1 MNAGKV
7 HIICGRL
14 VAGVLLASQ
23 ALAGH
28 AQGGDKALREKADAL
43 FDKGEY
49 AAAAPLYSQLV
60 SLSPQDYDLNFRF
73 GTTTIFSGEDKSKA
87 IGYLKFA
94 TQGPSTNVLAW
105 YFLGR
110 AYQLDYRFDDAIAAY
125 QHFKGTAD
133 KKLLAKFPVD
143 AMEQQCRNGK
153 YLLSNLKDIEVL
165 NKVEVAST
173 DFFRFYDLS
182 NIGGKIVV
190 TPEELLTS
198 LDRKN
203 GGQSLVY
210 LPTNGGPIYFSSFGK
225 EGKTGKDIY
234 RTELLP
240 SGGFSTPVKLA
251 GYINTDQDEDYAVMA
266 PDGKTFYFCS
276 KGHNSMGG
284 YDVFKSSYDK
294 GMDTFS
300 APENMD
306 FAVNTPA
313 DELLYIVG
321 PDGKEACFASDRDSK
336 QGMVNV
342 YRVGTRQTPI
352 NITIFK
358 GTYASA
364 FDAND
369 RKAHI
374 VVEDG
379 QTRER
384 VADVKTDINGSY
396 LLALP
401 HGGTYKFLVEGGPS
415 GLAHFQSVDVP
426 PNENPKV
433 YRQEIQLLNQGGEQ
447 LVIKN
452 YFDEPLDADVM
463 ALAMD
468 EIKRRAKLDIT
479 GSKAAGPIAQQK
491 TETDPLQ
498 TAGFDGTQTL
508 PQVEEMAARNASGL
522 NALAKEQGQQSNT
535 AYEMALRN
543 VADAEQRSTQAKE
556 LVKQAEGKAEG
567 EKTQLMRQAAEAK
580 QLSHE
585 ANERAKAAYRTAV
598 EMDKARMGTQQRAAA
613 ADKVASAIT
622 QAHQAG
628 DNAALTAALVEL
640 KAAMDKEKG
649 PQATLDEAE
658 RTRRAATEAQAEAT
672 RKLNQGNAQRDEE
685 SQLRDRV
692 NRLARDIE
700 TAKGGRKQD
709 LVRQHD
715 ELSSQ
720 LTAMH
725 EEVEEQFA
733 KARSGEVDAALAR
746 GQAALVRYLGNNSAL
761 NATPNVAK
769 EEIAGLAPRMASV
782 RSGNEAL
789 VIGPQ
794 YGQISALSAE
804 EMERRTFDWK
814 AYEPLAAAPR
824 QATQTVAQVAPAKGS
839 AGQGD
844 VPATTNIGAS
854 EKTDSL
860 GTGTDLLANMGQSAG
875 KLAGNGASLDKG
887 GAGTDGV
894 KPPNANGAKAEGA
907 QGRSPQNSGALDGG
921 QNGSPGK
928 DSTSTP
934 VTSGDLMAMDR
945 SPATVTGKVEGE
957 PKPERANDQGPA
969 TGTGTNTGN
978 TTGQI
983 PQRPGSVDQ
992 QSTGAA
998 NAEGKAQ
1005 AGIATHEPAKSEGNV
1020 NEAASQASGKDEQA
1034 FLLANKLAELE
1045 QLRHGEK
1052 DKRTRDS
1059 LDAAIK
1065 DQRAL
1070 IETFKAGGAAG
1081 SDLTQPIAKAEE
1093 KPVEYRPLDYDPAS
1107 MNEQLAE
1114 EAFPGFAMR
1123 RKTITDGPGSATD
1136 KANMLHALEMDLVDS
1151 IDARMS
1157 SRVAQLDAKPERADS
1172 ILPELDRW
1180 RQLKAAHVQQ
1190 AADELAKVDQTYA
1203 ASETK
1208 ALEDSQITTRV
1219 DADVPR
1225 KEDAGSP
1232 SPHNDA
1238 YIAVE
1243 PDLEKVYSSALVPRS
1258 RKDREAIDSKNM
1270 ELARGAVLQ
1279 AEIDSMEQVL
1289 VGMPAGKGYDKLR
1302 ERTDRKIDD
1311 LLISNVDLGQRTAFI
1326 SRSEFDALR
1335 DSAGILGKALAKK
1348 GLPPDEPL
1356 VQMIKAFQGSAD
1368 AAMVRAKEIRK
1379 GADRSE
1385 DALKRNS
1392 EYRQAY
1398 AEELGALR
1406 DMDRSLT
1413 VSNWLLGG
1421 RSVPG
1426 EALSYEEIEA
1436 RMFPEAF
1443 AAARKNDRAQAEL
1456 IAKQNEQAT
1465 VTDTAGQSPSQVQSE
1480 ASRDSVPS
1488 PDRMEQHAAAPGP
1501 VAIIGRA
1508 TADSVLLSGYLDKY
1522 YYLSPSERAQ
1532 VMGGD
1537 EERKYFLMKG
1547 GSMEKQGNA
1556 EAARNDAEG
1565 SAALANSLKAE
1576 AAKLRSSP
1584 NAPANDGSAGK
1595 ATLLETRA
1603 DGLQHRA
1610 DSLMG
1615 VSKRLQEMASTD
1627 DAQAAALMQAMAP
1640 GRSAAIM
1647 GLEQGKRRTDPVL
1660 ARTRPDQA
1668 VALVHDSIALKTEGR
1683 TDEVAARP
1691 PAADGRGQ
1699 NADHDAPMAAQPGQL
1714 PPATPESI
1722 AAPAPFTGPLTK
1734 DLFAFS
1740 PASTPRTGPIAI
1752 DAPMPSGIVF
1762 KVQVGAFRKPLQGDA
1777 FSDMAPLAGE
1787 SVGNG
1792 LVRYTAG
1799 LFTSAESAAQAS
1811 AKVRA
1816 RGYRDAFV
1824 AAYMDGKR
1832 VPLREAMKASALRGA
1847 TNSNATPATTPAAV
1861 ATAPVQVATVQL
1873 PEATATESVLAN
1885 YPATADAVLA
1895 EFKPAANASDYYN
1908 DPKAAPAKQVEVV
1921 KGLFFTVQVGV
1932 YSKPTPLDKLF
1943 NITPLNSERTPNDKI
1958 RYTTGIYLEE
1968 GKAVAGKGVAVTKG
1982 VTDAFV
1988 TAYLNGK
1995 RIPVRDA
2002 RALLGKFGKGI
2013 LADPALATP

>member
-1 MNAGKV
+1 MNSSKA
-7 HIICGRL
+7 HIICKHL
-14 VAGVLLASQ
+14 MACVLFAGQ

-28 AQGGDKALREKADAL
+28 AQGGDRALREKADAL

-49 AAAAPLYSQLV
+49 AAAGPLYSQLV
-60 SLSPQDYDLNFRF
+60 SLSPQDFDLNFRY
-73 GTTTIFSGEDKSKA
+73 GTATIYSGEDKSKA

-94 TQGPSTNVLAW
+94 VQGPSTNVLAW

-110 AYQLDYRFDDAIAAY
+110 AYQLDYRFDDAIEAY

-133 KKLLAKFPVD
+133 KKVLAKFPVD

-182 NIGGKIVV
+182 DIGGKIVV

-198 LDRKN
+198 LDRRN

-210 LPTNGGPIYFSSFGK
+210 LPTNGGPIYFSSYGK

-240 SGGFSTPVKLA
+240 SGGFSTPVRLA
-251 GYINTDQDEDYAVMA
+251 GYINTDQDEDYAVMG

-321 PDGKEACFASDRDSK
+321 PDGKQACFASDRDSK

-384 VADVKTDINGSY
+384 VADVRTDINGSY

-426 PNENPKV
+426 SNENPKV

-463 ALAMD
+463 ALAMG

-479 GSKAAGPIAQQK
+479 GNKAAEPIAQQ
-491 TETDPLQ
+491 TSGADPLQ
-498 TAGFDGTQTL
+498 AAGFDGTQTL
-508 PQVEEMAARNASGL
+508 PQVVEMANKNASDL
-522 NALAKEQGQQSNT
+522 NDLAKAQEQQSNT

-543 VADAEQRSTQAKE
+543 VADAEDRSTRAKE
-556 LVKQAEGKAEG
+556 LVKQAEGKDASG
-567 EKTQLMRQAAEAK
+567 KDNLMRQAAEAK
-580 QLSHE
+580 QLSQE
-585 ANERAKAAYRTAV
+585 ANERARAAYRTAV
-598 EMDKARMGTQQRAAA
+598 EMGQARMGTQQRAAA
-613 ADKVASAIT
+613 ADKVALAIT
-622 QAHQAG
+622 TAQQAG

-640 KAAMDKEKG
+640 KAAMDREKG
-649 PQATLDEAE
+649 PKATLDEVE

-672 RKLNQGNAQRDEE
+672 RKLNQANAQRDEE

-692 NRLARDIE
+692 NRMARDIE

-715 ELSSQ
+715 ELKGQ

-733 KARSGEVDAALAR
+733 KARSGEADAALAR
-746 GQAALVRYLGNNSAL
+746 GQAALVRYLGNDPALSAS
-761 NATPNVAK
+761 AIVAK
-769 EEIAGLAPRMASV
+769 GDIDGLSQRMATV
-782 RSGNEAL
+782 RSGNDAL
-789 VIGPQ
+789 VIDPQ
-794 YGQISALSAE
+794 YGQISSLSAE

-814 AYEPLAAAPR
+814 AYEPTAAVPR
-824 QATQTVAQVAPAKGS
+824 QATQSVAQASSGQDGARQNDAARTVNTGAGVSSGTSGS
-839 AGQGD
+839 
-844 VPATTNIGAS
+844 
-854 EKTDSL
+854 
-860 GTGTDLLANMGQSAG
+860 GTDLLANMGQGVANQAD
-875 KLAGNGASLDKG
+875 KGASLEKG
-887 GAGTDGV
+887 ATGSDAG
-894 KPPNANGAKAEGA
+894 KPDIANGAREEENIG
-907 QGRSPQNSGALDGG
+907 QSPQNSGALAGG
-921 QNGSPGK
+921 KGLATGK
-928 DSTSTP
+928 DSASSADSAGNVQATDQSATKGAVSTAGVPEPGIANDKVAATGKGTTTGISTGQDTSRTG
-934 VTSGDLMAMDR
+934 SGDQQNAAAAISSGL
-945 SPATVTGKVEGE
+945 
-957 PKPERANDQGPA
+957 DQGGE
-969 TGTGTNTGN
+969 GTSETAKGDENTGN
-978 TTGQI
+978 
-983 PQRPGSVDQ
+983 
-992 QSTGAA
+992 AA
-998 NAEGKAQ
+998 AQ
-1005 AGIATHEPAKSEGNV
+1005 ATSR
-1020 NEAASQASGKDEQA
+1020 DEQA

-1070 IETFKAGGAAG
+1070 IATYKAGGTAG
-1081 SDLTQPIAKAEE
+1081 SAITQPVANAEVT
-1093 KPVEYRPLDYDPAS
+1093 PVVYQPLDYDPAL

-1114 EAFPGFAMR
+1114 EAYPGFAMR
-1123 RKTITDGPGSATD
+1123 RKAITDGPGSAMD

-1157 SRVAQLDAKPERADS
+1157 GRVAELDANPDRADS

-1180 RQLKAAHVQQ
+1180 RQVKSVHIQQ
-1190 AADELAKVDQTYA
+1190 AADALAQVDQTYA

-1208 ALEDSQITTRV
+1208 ALEDAQMIAAPPTDTHATQASRPT
-1219 DADVPR
+1219 
-1225 KEDAGSP
+1225 
-1232 SPHNDA
+1232 SPHNDS
-1238 YIAVE
+1238 YITVE
-1243 PDLEKVYSSALVPRS
+1243 PDMEKIYSSSMVPRS
-1258 RKDREAIDSKNM
+1258 RKDAEAIASKDE
-1270 ELARGAVLQ
+1270 ELAKGAAIQ
-1279 AEIDSMEQVL
+1279 ADIDSMEQVL
-1289 VGMPAGKGYDKLR
+1289 AGMPAGKAYDKLR
-1302 ERTDRKIDD
+1302 ERTDRMIDD

-1326 SRSEFDALR
+1326 SRSEFDAMR
-1335 DSAGILGKALAKK
+1335 DSAGVLEKALAKK

-1356 VQMIKAFQGSAD
+1356 LQMIKAFRGSAD
-1368 AAMVRAKEIRK
+1368 AAMARAKEIRK
-1379 GADRSE
+1379 SADRSE

-1392 EYRQAY
+1392 QYRQAY

-1406 DMDRSLT
+1406 EMDRSLT
-1413 VSNWLLGG
+1413 VGNWLLGG

-1426 EALSYEEIEA
+1426 ESLSYEEIEA

-1443 AAARKNDRAQAEL
+1443 ATVGKHDREKAPAVP
-1456 IAKQNEQAT
+1456 AGKQNEQTAL
-1465 VTDTAGQSPSQVQSE
+1465 TDTAPKGPDNVQVE
-1480 ASRDSVPS
+1480 VRRDSVIPG
-1488 PDRMEQHAAAPGP
+1488 RLEQHAAAPVP
-1501 VAIIGRA
+1501 VVAVGRE

-1522 YYLSPSERAQ
+1522 YYLTPSERAQ

-1537 EERKYFLMKG
+1537 EERRYFLMKG

-1565 SAALANSLKAE
+1565 SAALASNLKAE
-1576 AAKLRSSP
+1576 AVKLRSSQS
-1584 NAPANDGSAGK
+1584 ASASDGAAGK
-1595 ATLLETRA
+1595 ASLLETRA

-1615 VSKRLQEMASTD
+1615 VSKRLLEMASTD
-1627 DAQAAALMQAMAP
+1627 DAQAAALMQAMTP
-1640 GRSAAIM
+1640 ERSAAIM
-1647 GLEQGKRRTDPVL
+1647 GLEQGKRRTEPVL
-1660 ARTRPDQA
+1660 ARTRPDRT
-1668 VALVHDSIALKTEGR
+1668 VAMPHDFLASVTEGKSDALASG
-1683 TDEVAARP
+1683 THQLDGKVQEIPKAAEP
-1691 PAADGRGQ
+1691 EG
-1699 NADHDAPMAAQPGQL
+1699 L
-1714 PPATPESI
+1714 PPASSGS
-1722 AAPAPFTGPLTK
+1722 APFTGPLTR
-1734 DLFAFS
+1734 DVFAFS
-1740 PASTPRTGPIAI
+1740 PASTPRTGPITI
-1752 DAPMPSGIVF
+1752 DAPMPTGIVF
-1762 KVQVGAFRKPLQGDA
+1762 KVQVGAFRKPLPSDA

-1787 SVGNG
+1787 RAGNG

-1832 VPLREAMKASALRGA
+1832 VPLRVAMQAFAAQGTIKSA
-1847 TNSNATPATTPAAV
+1847 ATPATVPATV
-1861 ATAPVQVATVQL
+1861 AAAPVQVAAVQL

-1885 YPATADAVLA
+1885 YPSTADAVLA
-1895 EFKPAANASDYYN
+1895 EFKPAANASEYYN
-1908 DPKAAPAKQVEVV
+1908 DPKAAPAKQVEMV

-1932 YSKPTPLDKLF
+1932 YSKPTALDKLF

-1958 RYTTGIYLEE
+1958 RYTTGIYLDE
-1968 GKAVAGKGVAVTKG
+1968 GKALAGKGVAVTKG

-2002 RALLGKFGKGI
+2002 RALLGKFGRNI